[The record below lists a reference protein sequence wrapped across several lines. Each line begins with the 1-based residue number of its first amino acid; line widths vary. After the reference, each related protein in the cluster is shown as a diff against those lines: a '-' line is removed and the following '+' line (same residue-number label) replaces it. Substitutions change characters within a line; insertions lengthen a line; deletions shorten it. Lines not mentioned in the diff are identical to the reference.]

1 VRIHNGQPQQI
12 GTSVGGANA
21 YKSRALD
28 GKKSSEGASGTS
40 VSIDRTRVSE
50 EAREMSAHSAQFD
63 DSKVDRLRASR
74 SVGQLVAHP
83 EVIAA
88 RIMQE
93 D

>member
-1 VRIHNGQPQQI
+1 MRIHNGQPQQI

-28 GKKSSEGASGTS
+28 GKTSSDVAGGAS

-50 EAREMSAHSAQFD
+50 EARDMSARSAQFD
-63 DSKVDRLRASR
+63 ETKVDRLRASR
-74 SVGQLVAHP
+74 SVGQLVAQP